1 MYVKITAFPDPRQ
14 ETVCIGQKIVLT
26 CDTNTPA
33 VDPFKLKIDCAWTS
47 GDRQYENIEGNTC
60 TIDVVVKP
68 IPVTYNC
75 TCMATDLNM
84 TLGSNATT
92 ISANGKGEI
101 IPKLLQPL

>member
-1 MYVKITAFPDPRQ
+1 MYVKITASPDPQ
-14 ETVCIGQKIVLT
+14 LETVCIGQKIVLT

-33 VDPFKLKIDCAWTS
+33 VDPFKLKIGCTWTIG
-47 GDRQYENIEGNTC
+47 GDIQYENIEGNTC

-75 TCMATDLNM
+75 TCVATDLNM

-92 ISANGKGEI
+92 MHIS
-101 IPKLLQPL
+101 